1 MKFINSH
8 LSDHELLRA
17 ADGDLSPRQLR
28 RAEAH
33 LAECWTCRARR
44 QEIENTIAEFVRAH
58 LQDLQLPAQE
68 GPRALL
74 RARLAQMAENPV
86 AVAAGRVPAWQ
97 IESCGPSSW
106 RPVTYIAAACA
117 CAGMVLLA
125 VGLRGPAKVAPVS
138 VPRASLTP
146 GAAVFASREQVCAV
160 DPGKNRSVPA
170 ALRQRVFEEYGIP
183 ASASRAY
190 EVDYLITPA
199 LGGADDIR
207 NLWPQS
213 YSATVWNARVKDA
226 LEDRLHDL
234 VCMGNLDLATA
245 QRDISADWIAAYKKY
260 FGTDDPRTGASD
272 REAP

>member
-1 MKFINSH
+1 MKFINPH

-17 ADGDLSPRQLR
+17 ADGDLSARQLR

-44 QEIENTIAEFVRAH
+44 QEIENTIGEFVRAH
-58 LQDLQLPAQE
+58 LEDLQLPPEE

-74 RARLAQMAENPV
+74 RAHLAQLAESPV
-86 AVAAGRVPAWQ
+86 NDAARQLPVWRLSAWRPPA
-97 IESCGPSSW
+97 W

-117 CAGMVLLA
+117 CAGVVLLGIGLQG
-125 VGLRGPAKVAPVS
+125 GLRGPVAVAPVS

-170 ALRQRVFEEYGIP
+170 ALRRRVFEEYGIP
-183 ASASRAY
+183 ASAARAY

-234 VCMGNLDLATA
+234 VCMGTLDLATA

-260 FGTDDPRTGASD
+260 FGTN
-272 REAP
+272 AP